1 MRALLS
7 AGRRMH
13 LAIMQGVLPIAHAG
27 HWALWVLY
35 AIPVIVVVASIVNS
49 TRRERGRDDAEPPPD
64 GQG

>member
-1 MRALLS
+1 MRARLS

-13 LAIMQGVLPIAHAG
+13 LAIMKSVLPIAHAG

-35 AIPVIVVVASIVNS
+35 AIPVIVVVVSIVNS
-49 TRRERGRDDAEPPPD
+49 TRRERRRDDAERPPD